1 MSGFDFFVDL
11 TITGTVLGLDH
22 TSEREAVHAVF
33 GGGFAEPL
41 DSFGLVEFGWHERE
55 VVFYGAQAHRLSWLT
70 RENGVEPALV
80 ERYGDFPD
88 RLDVDDLLKAVA
100 GQGFPLEEQ
109 PCHDDDHVE
118 FRSPVSHMGVLAERS
133 SRTVEKLLGRS
144 FRPPW
149 RSFPNQYERFE
160 SSVRHLLPLT
170 DVERDAWF
178 DKREPVENRTDWW
191 GCLAAAT
198 ARGTGGAG
206 GAAESARQRQL
217 LGLAIHRAAVER
229 GVYPPDLAA
238 TTEVGLLV
246 GANLA
251 PDDAVRRW
259 LATAA
264 MPAPSDLRAARL
276 LRDQIHEVQRALPSL
291 TDPELAAELRR
302 WGTVKPNLL
311 VD

>member
-55 VVFYGAQAHRLSWLT
+55 VVFYGAQAHRLPWLT
-70 RENGVEPALV
+70 RESGVEPALV

-133 SRTVEKLLGRS
+133 S
-144 FRPPW
+144 
-149 RSFPNQYERFE
+149 
-160 SSVRHLLPLT
+160 
-170 DVERDAWF
+170 
-178 DKREPVENRTDWW
+178 ENRSR
-191 GCLAAAT
+191 T
-198 ARGTGGAG
+198 APTGGAASPPPRPAG
-206 GAAESARQRQL
+206 PAAASGSCSGWPSTARPSSVACTRPTWPPSSAAGA
-217 LGLAIHRAAVER
+217 
-229 GVYPPDLAA
+229 P
-238 TTEVGLLV
+238 
-246 GANLA
+246 
-251 PDDAVRRW
+251 
-259 LATAA
+259 
-264 MPAPSDLRAARL
+264 
-276 LRDQIHEVQRALPSL
+276 
-291 TDPELAAELRR
+291 
-302 WGTVKPNLL
+302 
-311 VD
+311 